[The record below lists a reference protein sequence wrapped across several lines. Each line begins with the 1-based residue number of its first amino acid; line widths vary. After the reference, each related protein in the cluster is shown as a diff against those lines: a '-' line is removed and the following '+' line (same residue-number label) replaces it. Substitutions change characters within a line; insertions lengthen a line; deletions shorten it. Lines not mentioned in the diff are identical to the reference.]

1 MTQTIAQT
9 PVGPI
14 EYRREG
20 TGPVVLVLNGG
31 HCSRTTRLSHE
42 RLANAGFTVLT
53 PSRPGYDATPA
64 RVGRTAQQAADAL
77 AALLDVLS
85 IPRVTVI
92 GISAAGP
99 TALAFAQRHPERT
112 SGLIL
117 ESAVTLPWDMATRR
131 AAHLPF
137 GRLERVT
144 WALVRF
150 GLRRMPTL
158 TLRSM
163 LHAFTTRPTA
173 AMLRQMRAADRQFV
187 VAMLMSMQSGSGFL
201 LDLAHTVDGLD
212 RIQVPTLVM
221 YSPHDRSVPPR
232 HAQHAAQHIPD
243 CQLYAAPADSHL
255 IWIGPQADQLW
266 QTRLTFL
273 HTTARVS

>member
-9 PVGPI
+9 SVGPI

-20 TGPVVLVLNGG
+20 SGPVVLVLNGG

-42 RLANAGFTVLT
+42 RLTTEGFTVLT

-64 RVGRTAQQAADAL
+64 QVGRTAQQAAAAL
-77 AALLDVLS
+77 AALLDSLA
-85 IPRVTVI
+85 IPAVTVL

-99 TALAFAQRHPERT
+99 TALAFAQQHPDRT
-112 SGLIL
+112 TGLIL
-117 ESAVTLPWDMATRR
+117 ESAVTLPWDTATRR
-131 AAHLPF
+131 AAHWPF
-137 GRLERVT
+137 GRLERHT

-150 GLRRMPTL
+150 GLRWMPTL
-158 TLRSM
+158 TLRGM
-163 LHAFTTRPTA
+163 LQAFTTRPA
-173 AMLRQMRAADRQFV
+173 AELLREMRAADRQFV
-187 VAMLMSMQSGSGFL
+187 LAMLLSMQSGSGFL

-212 RIQVPTLVM
+212 RIQTPTLVM

-232 HAQHAAQHIPD
+232 HAHHVAQHIAG

-255 IWIGPQADQLW
+255 IWIGPQADQVW
-266 QTRLTFL
+266 QTRLAFL
-273 HTTARVS
+273 HTVAGAT

>member
-1 MTQTIAQT
+1 MTQAIAQT

-14 EYRREG
+14 EYRCVG

-42 RLANAGFTVLT
+42 RLAMEGFTVLT

-64 RVGRTAQQAADAL
+64 QVGRTAQQAADAL
-77 AALLDVLS
+77 AALLDALR
-85 IPRVTVI
+85 IPAVTVL

-99 TALAFAQRHPERT
+99 TALAFAQRHPDRT
-112 SGLIL
+112 TGLIL
-117 ESAVTLPWDMATRR
+117 ESAVTLPWDASTKR
-131 AAHLPF
+131 AARWPF
-137 GRLERVT
+137 GRMERHT
-144 WALVRF
+144 WALVRV

-158 TLRSM
+158 VLRMM
-163 LHAFTTRPTA
+163 LPAFTTRPA
-173 AMLRQMRAADRQFV
+173 AELLLQMSPADRQFV
-187 VAMLMSMQSGSGFL
+187 VAMLASMQSGAGFL
-201 LDLAHTVDGLD
+201 LDLEHTVDGLD
-212 RIQVPTLVM
+212 RIQTPTLVM

-232 HAQHAAQHIPD
+232 HAQHAAQHIAG

-255 IWIGPQADQLW
+255 IWIGPQADQVW

-273 HTTARVS
+273 RTVVNRA